1 MQVRYIRRE
10 TAFWFAEELA
20 LNVETYVISANEF
33 MATCNWQ
40 VIGVQDEQNRCKD
53 RALRRA
59 VTLGFPRTGVIAHVH
74 PETSI
79 SKQQTY
85 QSGEPIWHAFTQF
98 VKKTS

>member
-74 PETSI
+74 PEIRSRSSRPTSRVNQYGMLLL
-79 SKQQTY
+79 SL
-85 QSGEPIWHAFTQF
+85 
-98 VKKTS
+98 